1 MIEIKG
7 NSSNKSENKYLRE
20 KRIEHREYQLKI
32 AQACATKNSLVVLP
46 TGLGKTIIGVYV
58 AAKILELFPP
68 KSKVIVL
75 APTRPLINQHYDSFR
90 NLMTIPAV
98 QFVVLTGKIPP
109 EKRVD
114 FFRENQ
120 IIFYTPQTLRNDLAN
135 RKYTLESV
143 CLIIFDE
150 AHHASGD
157 YAYTLIADE
166 YVDQNPE
173 GTILGLTASPGSTKE
188 KIRVLCKNLHVPL
201 ENIHTRTRKDTDV
214 KTYLKP
220 MDVYKI
226 GVNLTELME
235 EAYIAVQSLLEQR
248 LQYLSQ
254 LGFLSVKAE
263 NLYAKI
269 IRKDLLKLN
278 AELVRLVQGDGDKTG
293 VYSALSVNAQG
304 LILYHMLELIEQQ
317 GLDVLLIYLTKVK
330 QDARKKNSSKA
341 VKILA
346 SDHRINSLFI
356 ELKKNE
362 DYYPERLVHP
372 KFYLL
377 EKLLVKE
384 FENNPPSRVLVFVKL
399 RDSVKNITT
408 KLKARPD
415 GLIKPTRFVGQSNK
429 SKDDKGL
436 SQKKQLE
443 ILKQFKQGIFNVLVS
458 TNVGEEGLDIAE
470 CDLVIFYD
478 VVASEIRFI
487 QRKGRTARHREG
499 KVIILYCKNT
509 HDEIYMHIALSKLK
523 KMNFNLKSGKQ
534 LKSSYDSSQTPVE
547 ITVEPRLKAEVP
559 ISEVTFEVSKAPI
572 TKVPIIPKDLITI
585 VPKISR
591 VPLEETKKININ
603 PKQAN
608 LQSYF
613 QKAPISKK
621 ETASNA
627 EIKISRSFSVK
638 FGVRKKLQRDQIP
651 FEIVKSIIHLNLFD
665 RVIIQVIDPH
675 QFEGDLLLKKIAL
688 LSKKYRLI
696 VSIFDFVDFNEAFP
710 EEERLFKQKVMNWGR
725 QNDLQA
731 ISIDN
736 PEELYF
742 IVKNIYLHAKKEKK
756 VEKG

>member
-1 MIEIKG
+1 MTEIEERNCNK
-7 NSSNKSENKYLRE
+7 NSKNKYLRE
-20 KRIEHREYQLKI
+20 KQIEHREYQLKI
-32 AQACATKNSLVVLP
+32 ARACASKNSLVVLP

-58 AAKILELFPP
+58 AAITLEKFPS

-90 NLMTIPAV
+90 NLMTIPEE
-98 QFVVLTGKIPP
+98 QFVVLTGKILP

-114 FFRENQ
+114 FFKENQ
-120 IIFYTPQTLRNDLAN
+120 IVFYTPQTLRNDLAN
-135 RKYTLESV
+135 RKYTLEGV

-166 YVDQNPE
+166 YMDQNPD

-188 KIRVLCKNLHVPL
+188 KIRVLCKNLHIPL
-201 ENIHTRTRKDTDV
+201 ENIHTRTRKDVDV

-220 MDVYKI
+220 MDIYKI

-235 EAYIAVQSLLEQR
+235 DIYLSIQSLLEEK

-254 LGFLSVKAE
+254 LGFLSIKADK
-263 NLYAKI
+263 LYTKV

-304 LILYHMLELIEQQ
+304 LILFHMLELIEQQ

-330 QDARKKNSSKA
+330 QDARKKSSSKA

-362 DYYPERLVHP
+362 DYYPEKLVHP

-377 EKLLVKE
+377 EKLLVQE

-399 RDSVKNITT
+399 RDSVKNITS
-408 KLKARPD
+408 KLKSRPG
-415 GLIKPTRFVGQSNK
+415 GLIKPARFVGQSNK
-429 SKDDKGL
+429 SKNDKGL

-443 ILKQFKQGIFNVLVS
+443 ILEQFKQGQFNVLVS

-499 KVIILYCKNT
+499 KVIILYCKDT
-509 HDEIYMHIALSKLK
+509 HDEIYMHIALNKLK

-534 LKSSYDSSQTPVE
+534 LKTSYDSSQTPVE
-547 ITVEPRLKAEVP
+547 TILDAML
-559 ISEVTFEVSKAPI
+559 I
-572 TKVPIIPKDLITI
+572 TKVSKESDEPEVLK
-585 VPKISR
+585 VPE
-591 VPLEETKKININ
+591 VPLEEAKIISSNQ
-603 PKQAN
+603 KQAN

-613 QKAPISKK
+613 QKAPDTNK
-621 ETASNA
+621 EKPLTA

-651 FEIVKSIIHLNLFD
+651 FAIVNSIIHLNLFE
-665 RVIIQVIDPH
+665 RVIIQVVDPH
-675 QFEGDLLLKKIAL
+675 QFEEDQLLKKIAL
-688 LSKKYRLI
+688 LGKKYHLI
-696 VSIFDFVDFNEAFP
+696 VSIFDFVDFNEKFP
-710 EEERLFKQKVMNWGR
+710 EEERLLKQKVVNWG
-725 QNDLQA
+725 QKNDLQA

-742 IVKNIYLHAKKEKK
+742 ILKNIYLHSKKEKII
-756 VEKG
+756 ESE

>member
-1 MIEIKG
+1 LRIVIEIEEK
-7 NSSNKSENKYLRE
+7 NSNKYSKNKYLRE
-20 KRIEHREYQLKI
+20 KQIEHREYQLKI
-32 AQACATKNSLVVLP
+32 AQLCASKNSLVVLP

-58 AAKILELFPP
+58 AAKILEQFPP

-90 NLMTIPAV
+90 NLMTIPEE

-135 RKYTLESV
+135 RKYTLEGV

-201 ENIHTRTRKDTDV
+201 ENIHTRTRKDVDV

-235 EAYIAVQSLLEQR
+235 EVYIAVQNLLEQR

-254 LGFLSVKAE
+254 LGFLSVKADS
-263 NLYAKI
+263 LSTKV

-278 AELVRLVQGDGDKTG
+278 AELVRLIQGDGDKTG

-304 LILYHMLELIEQQ
+304 LILFHMIELIEQQ

-346 SDHRINSLFI
+346 FDHRVNQLFI

-362 DYYPERLVHP
+362 DYYPEKLVHP

-377 EKLLVKE
+377 EELLVQE
-384 FENNPPSRVLVFVKL
+384 FKKNPSSRVLVFVKL
-399 RDSVKNITT
+399 RDSVKNITD
-408 KLKARPD
+408 KLKSRPD
-415 GLIKPTRFVGQSNK
+415 GLIKPARFVGQSNK

-443 ILKQFKQGIFNVLVS
+443 ILEQFKRGQYNVLIS

-509 HDEIYMHIALSKLK
+509 HDEIYMHIALNKLK

-534 LKSSYDSSQTPVE
+534 LKTSYDISQ
-547 ITVEPRLKAEVP
+547 
-559 ISEVTFEVSKAPI
+559 API
-572 TKVPIIPKDLITI
+572 ETIAGSRLTQKIQKVPIIARVTEVSKTPE
-585 VPKISR
+585 
-591 VPLEETKKININ
+591 VPLENVKKINAN
-603 PKQAN
+603 QKQAN

-613 QKAPISKK
+613 QKDSSAKK
-621 ETASNA
+621 EVPMNA

-651 FEIVKSIIHLNLFD
+651 FAIVNSIIHINLFD

-675 QFEGDLLLKKIAL
+675 KFEGDLLLKKIAL
-688 LSKKYRLI
+688 LGKKYHLI
-696 VSIFDFVDFNEAFP
+696 ISILDFVDFTEESP
-710 EEERLFKQKVMNWGR
+710 EEERLLKQKIKFWGK

-731 ISIDN
+731 IPIDN
-736 PEELYF
+736 EEELYF
-742 IVKNIYLHAKKEKK
+742 ILKNIYLHAKKEKK
-756 VEKG
+756 GIDL

>member
-1 MIEIKG
+1 
-7 NSSNKSENKYLRE
+7 
-20 KRIEHREYQLKI
+20 
-32 AQACATKNSLVVLP
+32 VVLP

-58 AAKILELFPP
+58 AAKTLENFPP
-68 KSKVIVL
+68 KTKVIVL
-75 APTRPLINQHYDSFR
+75 APTRPLINQHYESFK
-90 NLMTIPAV
+90 NLMTIPEE
-98 QFVVLTGKIPP
+98 QFVVLTGKITP

-114 FFRENQ
+114 FFKENQ
-120 IIFYTPQTLRNDLAN
+120 IVFYTPQTLRNDLAN

-166 YVDQNPE
+166 YVDQNPD
-173 GTILGLTASPGSTKE
+173 GTILGLTASPGATKE
-188 KIRVLCKNLHVPL
+188 KIKILCKNLHIPL
-201 ENIHTRTRKDTDV
+201 ENIHTRTRKDIDV

-220 MDVYKI
+220 MDIYKI

-235 EAYIAVQSLLEQR
+235 DSYIAVQGLLEER
-248 LQYLSQ
+248 LQYFSQ
-254 LGFLSVKAE
+254 LGFLSVKADR
-263 NLYAKI
+263 LHTKV

-304 LILYHMLELIEQQ
+304 LILFHMLELIEQQ

-330 QDARKKNSSKA
+330 QDARKKSSSKA

-346 SDHRINSLFI
+346 SDHRINQIFI

-362 DYYPERLVHP
+362 DYYPERLIHP
-372 KFYLL
+372 KFYVL
-377 EKLLVKE
+377 EKLLVQE
-384 FENNPPSRVLVFVKL
+384 FENNPSSRVLVFVKL
-399 RDSVKNITT
+399 RDSVKNITN
-408 KLKARPD
+408 KLKLN
-415 GLIKPTRFVGQSNK
+415 GKNLIKPARFVGQSTK

-443 ILKQFKQGIFNVLVS
+443 ILDKFKQGQYNVLIS

-509 HDEIYMHIALSKLK
+509 HDEIYMQIALSKLK
-523 KMNFNLKSGKQ
+523 KMNINLKGGRQ
-534 LKSSYDSSQTPVE
+534 LKASYNYSQAPVE
-547 ITVEPRLKAEVP
+547 TIHEAN
-559 ISEVTFEVSKAPI
+559 
-572 TKVPIIPKDLITI
+572 LIRE
-585 VPKISR
+585 VPKISE
-591 VPLEETKKININ
+591 VPLEELKKINGN
-603 PKQAN
+603 QKQGN

-613 QKAPISKK
+613 QKAPSAKK
-621 ETASNA
+621 EESITA

-638 FGVRKKLQRDQIP
+638 FGIRKKLQRDQIP
-651 FEIVKSIIHLNLFD
+651 FAIVKSIIHLNLFD
-665 RVIIQVIDPH
+665 RVIIQVIEPH
-675 QFEGDLLLKKIAL
+675 QFEGDLLLKKIIL
-688 LSKKYRLI
+688 LSKKYNLI
-696 VSIFDFVDFNEAFP
+696 VSIFDFVDFKQEFP
-710 EEERLFKQKVMNWGR
+710 EEARLLKQKINTWSN

-736 PEELYF
+736 SEELYF
-742 IVKNIYLHAKKEKK
+742 IVKNIYLHAKKEK
-756 VEKG
+756 EIESEIR

>member
-1 MIEIKG
+1 MIEIEG
-7 NSSNKSENKYLRE
+7 NNSAKKPYLKE
-20 KRIEHREYQLKI
+20 KQIEHREYQLKI
-32 AQACATKNSLVVLP
+32 AQACASKNSLVVLP

-58 AAKILELFPP
+58 AAKTLEKFPP

-90 NLMTIPAV
+90 SLMTIPEE

-120 IIFYTPQTLRNDLAN
+120 IVFYTPQTLRNDLAN
-135 RKYTLESV
+135 RKYSLESV

-166 YVDQNPE
+166 YIDQNPD
-173 GTILGLTASPGSTKE
+173 GTILGLTASPGATKE
-188 KIRVLCKNLHVPL
+188 KIKVLCKNLHVPL
-201 ENIHTRTRKDTDV
+201 ENIHTRTRKDVDV

-220 MDVYKI
+220 MDIYKI

-235 EAYIAVQSLLEQR
+235 DAYLSVQSLLEQR

-254 LGFLSVKAE
+254 LGFLSVKSDK
-263 NLYAKI
+263 LYTKV

-278 AELVRLVQGDGDKTG
+278 AELVKLVQGDGDKTG

-304 LILYHMLELIEQQ
+304 LILFHMLELIEQQ

-330 QDARKKNSSKA
+330 QDARKKKSSKA
-341 VKILA
+341 VRILA
-346 SDHRINSLFI
+346 SDHRINQVFI

-362 DYYPERLVHP
+362 DLTPERLVHP
-372 KFYLL
+372 KFYVL
-377 EKLLVKE
+377 EKLLVQE

-399 RDSVKNITT
+399 RDSVKNIVN
-408 KLKARPD
+408 KLNSRPD
-415 GLIKPTRFVGQSNK
+415 GLIKPSRFVGQSTK

-443 ILKQFKQGIFNVLVS
+443 ILEQFKQGQYNVLVS

-499 KVIILYCKNT
+499 KVIILYCKDT
-509 HDEIYMHIALSKLK
+509 HDEIYLHIALNKLK
-523 KMNFNLKSGKQ
+523 KMSVNLKGGKQ
-534 LKSSYDSSQTPVE
+534 LKNSYNNSQVPIETILE
-547 ITVEPRLKAEVP
+547 QRLITKIPEVSEVP
-559 ISEVTFEVSKAPI
+559 EVPRVQLKEV
-572 TKVPIIPKDLITI
+572 
-585 VPKISR
+585 
-591 VPLEETKKININ
+591 KKINADQ
-603 PKQAN
+603 KQAN

-613 QKAPISKK
+613 QETLSEKK
-621 ETASNA
+621 ENLLNA
-627 EIKISRSFSVK
+627 DIKISRSFSVK
-638 FGVRKKLQRDQIP
+638 FGIRKKLQRDQIP
-651 FEIVKSIIHLNLFD
+651 FVIVNSIIHLNLFE
-665 RVIIQVIDPH
+665 RIIIQVIDPH
-675 QFEGDLLLKKIAL
+675 QFVEDGLLKKITL

-696 VSIFDFVDFNEAFP
+696 ISIFDFVDFKQEFR
-710 EEERLFKQKVMNWGR
+710 EEERLLKQKIKAWGE

-731 ISIDN
+731 ILIDN

-756 VEKG
+756 LESE

>member
-1 MIEIKG
+1 MIEIEETREGKNG
-7 NSSNKSENKYLRE
+7 VKNSKNKYLRE
-20 KRIEHREYQLKI
+20 KQIEHREYQLKI
-32 AQACATKNSLVVLP
+32 AQDCASKNSLVVLP

-58 AAKILELFPP
+58 AAKVLELFPP

-90 NLMTIPAV
+90 SLMTIPEE

-135 RKYTLESV
+135 RKYTLDGV

-188 KIRVLCKNLHVPL
+188 KIKVLCKNLHVPL
-201 ENIHTRTRKDTDV
+201 ENIYTRTRKDVDV

-220 MDVYKI
+220 MDIYKI

-235 EAYIAVQSLLEQR
+235 ETYVAVQSLLEQR
-248 LQYLSQ
+248 LLYLSQ
-254 LGFLSVKAE
+254 LGFLSVKADK
-263 NLYAKI
+263 LHAKV

-304 LILYHMLELIEQQ
+304 LILFHMLELIEQQ

-346 SDHRINSLFI
+346 SDHRVNQIFI

-362 DYYPERLVHP
+362 DYYPEKLIHP

-377 EKLLVKE
+377 EKLLVQE
-384 FENNPPSRVLVFVKL
+384 FEKNPLSRVLVFVKL
-399 RDSVKNITT
+399 RDSVKNITD
-408 KLKARPD
+408 KLKLN
-415 GLIKPTRFVGQSNK
+415 GKNLIKPARFVGQSNK
-429 SKDDKGL
+429 SKTDKGL

-443 ILKQFKQGIFNVLVS
+443 ILELFKQGQYNVLVS

-499 KVIILYCKNT
+499 KVIILYCKDT
-509 HDEIYMHIALSKLK
+509 HDEIYMHIALNKLK

-534 LKSSYDSSQTPVE
+534 LKTSYDNSQTPVE
-547 ITVEPRLKAEVP
+547 TVLEREISEVP
-559 ISEVTFEVSKAPI
+559 ITPI
-572 TKVPIIPKDLITI
+572 TKTSRVSESE
-585 VPKISR
+585 VPKVLISKITEISK
-591 VPLEETKKININ
+591 VTEAPLEKAKTIRSNQ
-603 PKQAN
+603 KQAN
-608 LQSYF
+608 LLSYF
-613 QKAPISKK
+613 QKAPSANK
-621 ETASNA
+621 ETPSSA

-638 FGVRKKLQRDQIP
+638 FGVRKKLQRDKIP
-651 FEIVKSIIHLNLFD
+651 FAIVNSIIHINLFD
-665 RVIIQVIDPH
+665 RVIVQVIDPH
-675 QFEGDLLLKKIAL
+675 QFEGNLLLKKIAL
-688 LSKKYRLI
+688 LSKKYQLI
-696 VSIFDFVDFNEAFP
+696 VSILDFVDFHEEFP
-710 EEERLFKQKVMNWGR
+710 EEERLLKQKIKIWGK

-731 ISIDN
+731 IPIDN
-736 PEELYF
+736 EEELYF
-742 IVKNIYLHAKKEKK
+742 ILKNAIFLR
-756 VEKG
+756 

>member
-7 NSSNKSENKYLRE
+7 NSSSKSDNNNKNLKNKYLRE
-20 KRIEHREYQLKI
+20 KQIEHREYQLKI
-32 AQACATKNSLVVLP
+32 AQACASRNSLVVLP

-58 AAKILELFPP
+58 AAKTLELFPP

-90 NLMTIPAV
+90 SLMTIPEE
-98 QFVVLTGKIPP
+98 QFVVLTGKILP

-114 FFRENQ
+114 LFRENQ

-166 YVDQNPE
+166 YVDQNPD

-201 ENIHTRTRKDTDV
+201 ENIHTRTRKDVDV

-235 EAYIAVQSLLEQR
+235 EVYIAVQNLLEER

-254 LGFLSVKAE
+254 LGFLSVKADS
-263 NLYAKI
+263 LYAKV

-330 QDARKKNSSKA
+330 QDARKKSSSKA

-346 SDHRINSLFI
+346 SDHRINQIFI

-377 EKLLVKE
+377 EKLLVQE
-384 FENNPPSRVLVFVKL
+384 FKNNPPSRVLVFVKL
-399 RDSVKNITT
+399 RDSVKNIVN
-408 KLKARPD
+408 KLKSRPD
-415 GLIKPTRFVGQSNK
+415 GLIKSARFVGQSTK

-443 ILKQFKQGIFNVLVS
+443 ILEQFKQGTYNVLVS

-470 CDLVIFYD
+470 CDLVVFYD

-499 KVIILYCKNT
+499 KVIILYCKDT
-509 HDEIYMHIALSKLK
+509 HDEIYMHIALNKLK

-534 LKSSYDSSQTPVE
+534 LKTSYDNSQTPVE
-547 ITVEPRLKAEVP
+547 TIFDERKIPKIP
-559 ISEVTFEVSKAPI
+559 EVSE
-572 TKVPIIPKDLITI
+572 
-585 VPKISR
+585 
-591 VPLEETKKININ
+591 VPLEEEKKIKPNQ
-603 PKQAN
+603 KQAS

-613 QKAPISKK
+613 LKAPNAKK
-621 ETASNA
+621 APSPIKEKVTNA

-638 FGVRKKLQRDQIP
+638 FGIRKKLQRDQIP

-675 QFEGDLLLKKIAL
+675 QFEGALLLKKINL
-688 LSKKYRLI
+688 LSKKYHLI
-696 VSIFDFVDFNEAFP
+696 VSIFDFIDFNEKFP
-710 EEERLFKQKVMNWGR
+710 EQERLLKQKINTWGK

-731 ISIDN
+731 IPIDN

-742 IVKNIYLHAKKEKK
+742 ILKNIYLHSKKEKK
-756 VEKG
+756 VESE

>member
-1 MIEIKG
+1 VIEIEERNNNK
-7 NSSNKSENKYLRE
+7 NSKNKYLRE
-20 KRIEHREYQLKI
+20 KQIEHREYQLKI
-32 AQACATKNSLVVLP
+32 AQACAYKNSLVVLP

-58 AAKILELFPP
+58 AAITLEKFPS

-90 NLMTIPAV
+90 SLMTIPEE
-98 QFVVLTGKIPP
+98 QFVVLTGKVPP

-135 RKYTLESV
+135 RKYTLERV

-166 YVDQNPE
+166 YVDQNPD

-188 KIRVLCKNLHVPL
+188 KIRILCNNLYIPL
-201 ENIHTRTRKDTDV
+201 ENIHTRTRKDIDV

-220 MDVYKI
+220 MDIYKI

-235 EAYIAVQSLLEQR
+235 DIYLSIQSLLEER

-254 LGFLSVKAE
+254 LGFLSVKADK
-263 NLYAKI
+263 LYTKV

-304 LILYHMLELIEQQ
+304 LILFHMLELIEQQ

-346 SDHRINSLFI
+346 SDHRINQIFI
-356 ELKKNE
+356 GLKKNE
-362 DYYPERLVHP
+362 DYSPEHLIHP
-372 KFYLL
+372 KFYVL

-399 RDSVKNITT
+399 RDSVKNITN
-408 KLKARPD
+408 KLKLN
-415 GLIKPTRFVGQSNK
+415 GKNLIKPARFVGQSTK

-443 ILKQFKQGIFNVLVS
+443 ILEQFKQGTYNVLVS

-499 KVIILYCKNT
+499 KVIILYCKDT

-523 KMNFNLKSGKQ
+523 KMNINLKSGKQ
-534 LKSSYDSSQTPVE
+534 LKTSYNNSQAPVE
-547 ITVEPRLKAEVP
+547 T
-559 ISEVTFEVSKAPI
+559 ISDAR
-572 TKVPIIPKDLITI
+572 LITE
-585 VPKISR
+585 
-591 VPLEETKKININ
+591 VPLEDVKKINN
-603 PKQAN
+603 NQKQAS
-608 LQSYF
+608 LQRYF
-613 QKAPISKK
+613 QKPTINDEEKCIDF
-621 ETASNA
+621 TG
-627 EIKISRSFSVK
+627 IKISQSFPVK
-638 FGVRKKLQRDQIP
+638 FGVRKKLQRDHIP
-651 FEIVKSIIHLNLFD
+651 FEVSKSINHLNLLD
-665 RVIIQVIDPH
+665 RVIIQIINPQ
-675 QFEGDLLLKKIAL
+675 QFVEDALLKKITL
-688 LSKKYRLI
+688 LSKKYQLI
-696 VSIFDFVDFNEAFP
+696 ISIFDFVDFNEEFQ
-710 EEERLFKQKVMNWGR
+710 EEERLLKQKITNWG
-725 QNDLQA
+725 QKNDLQA
-731 ISIDN
+731 IPIDN
-736 PEELYF
+736 SEELYF
-742 IVKNIYLHAKKEKK
+742 ILKNIYIHAKKEKK
-756 VEKG
+756 GISL

>member
-1 MIEIKG
+1 MIGIKEN
-7 NSSNKSENKYLRE
+7 NSAKKEDNNKNPKKSYLKE
-20 KRIEHREYQLKI
+20 KLIEHREYQLKI
-32 AQACATKNSLVVLP
+32 AQACASKNSLVVLP

-58 AAKILELFPP
+58 AAITLEKFPP
-68 KSKVIVL
+68 NTKVIVL

-90 NLMTIPAV
+90 SLMTIPEE

-114 FFRENQ
+114 YFRENQ
-120 IIFYTPQTLRNDLAN
+120 IVFYTPQTLRNDLAN

-166 YVDQNPE
+166 YVDQNPD

-188 KIRVLCKNLHVPL
+188 KIKVLCKNLHVPL
-201 ENIHTRTRKDTDV
+201 ENIHTRTRKDVDV

-220 MDVYKI
+220 MDIYKI

-235 EAYIAVQSLLEQR
+235 DTYIAVQSLLEER

-254 LGFLSVKAE
+254 LGFLSVKADK
-263 NLYAKI
+263 LCTKV

-293 VYSALSVNAQG
+293 VYGALSVNAQG
-304 LILYHMLELIEQQ
+304 LILFHMLELIEQQ

-330 QDARKKNSSKA
+330 QDARKKKSSKA

-346 SDHRINSLFI
+346 SDYRINQI
-356 ELKKNE
+356 YIKLKKNE
-362 DYYPERLVHP
+362 DFYPEKLVHP

-377 EKLLVKE
+377 EKLLVQE
-384 FENNPPSRVLVFVKL
+384 FKSNPPSRVLVFVKL
-399 RDSVKNITT
+399 RDSVKNITI
-408 KLKARPD
+408 KLKSRSD
-415 GLIKPTRFVGQSNK
+415 GLIKPARFVGQSTK

-443 ILKQFKQGIFNVLVS
+443 ILEHFKQGQYNVLVS

-499 KVIILYCKNT
+499 KVIILYCKDT
-509 HDEIYMHIALSKLK
+509 HDEIYMHIALNKLK
-523 KMNFNLKSGKQ
+523 KMNFNLKGGRQ
-534 LKSSYDSSQTPVE
+534 LKTSYNNSQVPIETIPDARLIPE
-547 ITVEPRLKAEVP
+547 IPK
-559 ISEVTFEVSKAPI
+559 ISEVFV
-572 TKVPIIPKDLITI
+572 
-585 VPKISR
+585 
-591 VPLEETKKININ
+591 EEAKKTNGDQ
-603 PKQAN
+603 KQTN
-608 LQSYF
+608 LQSYI
-613 QKAPISKK
+613 QKTLNEIK
-621 ETASNA
+621 EEPLVAD
-627 EIKISRSFSVK
+627 IKISQSFSVK
-638 FGVRKKLQRDQIP
+638 FGIRKKLQRDQIP
-651 FEIVKSIIHLNLFD
+651 FAIVKSIIHLNLFE

-675 QFEGDLLLKKIAL
+675 QFEGDLLLKKNTL
-688 LSKKYRLI
+688 LSKKYHLI
-696 VSIFDFVDFNEAFP
+696 VSVFDFIDFKQEFP
-710 EEERLFKQKVMNWGR
+710 EEERLLKHKIKTWGKL
-725 QNDLQA
+725 NDLQA
-731 ISIDN
+731 ILIDN

-742 IVKNIYLHAKKEKK
+742 ILKNIYLHANKE
-756 VEKG
+756 EKFESE